1 MKSRLLDIS
10 IDYLTNKGKITLEI
24 AKNDLEHLEQFKDK
38 DLSVEIKEYK
48 YKRSLNANSYCWVLI
63 QQIADALKTTK
74 EEVYKKFIRE
84 KGIFRTAE
92 IDNKALKTLIYL
104 WQDKGLGW
112 VVDILDKKEDS
123 TEVILYYGTS
133 SYNSKQMA
141 NFIDYIIESAKEI
154 GIQVISPEEL
164 LILKENWK
172 K

>member
-1 MKSRLLDIS
+1 MKARIIDLS
-10 IDYLTNKGKITLEI
+10 IDYVTNSGKITLEI
-24 AKNDLEHLEQFKDK
+24 PKNELEQLEMLKDK
-38 DLSVEIKEYK
+38 KLSVDIKEFK
-48 YKRSLNANSYCWVLI
+48 NKRSLNTNSYCWVLI

-74 EEVYKKFIRE
+74 EEVYKKFIKE

-92 IDNKALKTLIYL
+92 IDNKALNTLIYL

-141 NFIDYIIESAKEI
+141 TFIDYIVESAKEI
-154 GIQVISPEEL
+154 GIQVISPDEL
-164 LILKENWK
+164 LLLKENWK
-172 K
+172 

>member
-1 MKSRLLDIS
+1 MKARIIDLS
-10 IDYLTNKGKITLEI
+10 IDYVTNSGKITLEI
-24 AKNDLEHLEQFKDK
+24 PKNELEQLEMLKDK
-38 DLSVEIKEYK
+38 KLSVDIKEFK
-48 YKRSLNANSYCWVLI
+48 NKRSLNANSYCWVLI

-74 EEVYKKFIRE
+74 EEVYKKFIKE

-92 IDNKALKTLIYL
+92 IDNKALNTLIYL

-141 NFIDYIIESAKEI
+141 TFIDYIVESAKEI
-154 GIQVISPEEL
+154 GIQVISPDEL
-164 LILKENWK
+164 LLLKENWK
-172 K
+172 